1 MVRFGGV
8 QHGLLSAGRHL
19 EHVGT
24 HHTVRGGGVWV
35 GGQSDRNV
43 GNIAYIF
50 TVFPA
55 CYFMDTKGNML
66 ITGR

>member
-8 QHGLLSAGRHL
+8 QHGLLSAGRRL

-24 HHTVRGGGVWV
+24 HHTVRGGGVWM

-43 GNIAYIF
+43 GQLGKHRLHIHGI
-50 TVFPA
+50 PSLLLH
-55 CYFMDTKGNML
+55 GH
-66 ITGR
+66 